1 MRSVSEIHL
10 VHLSHTDVGYT
21 HDQPTLWDLQRR
33 YIDRA
38 IDLAER
44 DLDDD
49 GPSAFRWTVE
59 TTAPL
64 LDWLDSAPPERIETL
79 QRLEAAGR
87 IEVTAM
93 LTNITPLYGPAET
106 IESLRP
112 VEKLRDRYG
121 LDVRYAMNFDVN
133 GQNWPLVDALLD
145 ADVEGLWMG
154 INNHFGAAPTDR
166 PTLFRWEGPSGRTIP
181 TLDGY
186 HYSAGWNLGVGRD
199 VEEFGKRWR
208 TVADR
213 FDAIG
218 YDLPTLPVPT
228 YHPFG
233 DNGPPF
239 ERYCEFVEAWNAR
252 PAVARGDRPT
262 LRLSTPS
269 LWWASVAD
277 RIDDAPVRRGDW
289 TDYWNFGALSSAR
302 ETATNR
308 ESRRRLLTADAMEA
322 VLGALG
328 ELKKERAPERRAE
341 QGTRA
346 RAWRQ
351 LALYDEHTWGADTS
365 ISVPE
370 GDDTR
375 AQWNHKANYAH
386 TARSHSNA
394 LRRDAVA
401 EFARHVVTREESGA
415 KDEGGT
421 DDERAID
428 DEKTT
433 DDEETTDE
441 KGATEGE
448 R

>member
-1 MRSVSEIHL
+1 MSSVSEIHL
-10 VHLSHTDVGYT
+10 IHFCHTDIGYT

-33 YIDRA
+33 FLDRA

-44 DLDDD
+44 DADDN
-49 GPSAFRWTVE
+49 GSSAFHWTVE

-64 LDWLDSAPPERIETL
+64 LAWLESAPPERVETL
-79 QRLEAAGR
+79 RRLSVAGR
-87 IEVTAM
+87 IEITAM
-93 LTNITPLYGPAET
+93 LANITPLYGPAET

-112 VEKLRDRYG
+112 VEHLRDEYG
-121 LDVRYAMNFDVN
+121 LDIRYAMNFDVN
-133 GQNWPLVDALLD
+133 GQNWSLVDALLD
-145 ADVEGLWMG
+145 TDIEGFWMG

-199 VEEFGKRWR
+199 VNEFREHWR
-208 TVADR
+208 SLENRLDDV
-213 FDAIG
+213 G

-239 ERYCEFVEAWNAR
+239 DRYCEFVETWNAQ
-252 PAVARGDRPT
+252 PAVSSGDLPM

-269 LWWASVAD
+269 LWWGSID
-277 RIDDAPVRRGDW
+277 ERIDDAPIRRGDW
-289 TDYWNFGALSSAR
+289 TDYWNFGCLSSAR
-302 ETATNR
+302 ETATSR

-322 VLGALG
+322 VLDALG
-328 ELKKERAPERRAE
+328 DGKEERPPERRTKP
-341 QGTRA
+341 GTRR
-346 RAWRQ
+346 RAWRR

-375 AQWNHKANYAH
+375 TQWSHKAHCAH
-386 TARSHSNA
+386 AARTHSNA

-401 EFARHVVTREESGA
+401 EIARHVVMGDARVPDRE
-415 KDEGGT
+415 GT
-421 DDERAID
+421 ME
-428 DEKTT
+428 DEK
-433 DDEETTDE
+433 
-441 KGATEGE
+441 
-448 R
+448 

>member
-1 MRSVSEIHL
+1 MSSVSEIHL
-10 VHLSHTDVGYT
+10 VHLCHTDVGYT

-33 YIDRA
+33 YLDQV

-44 DLDDD
+44 DADDD
-49 GPSAFRWTVE
+49 GPAAFRWTVE

-64 LDWLDSAPPERIETL
+64 LAWLESVPSERVETFR
-79 QRLEAAGR
+79 RLEADGR

-93 LTNITPLYGPAET
+93 LANVTPLYGPAET

-112 VEKLRDRYG
+112 VERLRERYS

-133 GQNWPLVDALLD
+133 GQNWPLVDALRD
-145 ADVEGLWMG
+145 ADIEGFWMG

-181 TLDGY
+181 ALDGY

-199 VEEFGKRWR
+199 VDEFDERWSD
-208 TVADR
+208 VADR
-213 FDAIG
+213 LDEIG

-239 ERYCEFVEAWNAR
+239 EHYCEFVEAWNAQ
-252 PAVARGDRPT
+252 PAVTRGDRPT

-269 LWWASVAD
+269 LWWDSVAD

-289 TDYWNFGALSSAR
+289 TDFWNFGALSSAR
-302 ETATNR
+302 ETATAR

-328 ELKKERAPERRAE
+328 DGVDERPTERRTAP
-341 QGTRA
+341 GTRR
-346 RAWRQ
+346 RAWRA

-375 AQWNHKANYAH
+375 AQWNHKANYAY

-401 EFARHVVTREESGA
+401 EVARRVVPDRDGKSG
-415 KDEGGT
+415 EQ
-421 DDERAID
+421 EP
-428 DEKTT
+428 
-433 DDEETTDE
+433 
-441 KGATEGE
+441 TEGE